1 MVHESV
7 YKKCAIWK
15 HSNPLYDKQQI
26 FLNTCIRVSFKRVL
40 LLRAWKNVDD
50 HGYQWNNGQYVIS
63 LILSRSARKVS
74 SSGSINLLCKL
85 PCKIS
90 TVSAVLRCSDE
101 VVNTTETI
109 ERKAINWNTG
119 SDGYLSLP
127 GERGWWFRRIFSP
140 ILLCLNFPVG
150 WGIQTPP
157 SKFPLCSR
165 TG

>member
-1 MVHESV
+1 MKVFIKNVQYENTQ
-7 YKKCAIWK
+7 I
-15 HSNPLYDKQQI
+15 LYDKQQI

-101 VVNTTETI
+101 VVNTTERRETYAHIPYCTSVRHPCFVTI
-109 ERKAINWNTG
+109 DRWDFPYHTRTRAWV
-119 SDGYLSLP
+119 S
-127 GERGWWFRRIFSP
+127 GWKHRHFEFYTHA
-140 ILLCLNFPVG
+140 CLRLYHGVYA
-150 WGIQTPP
+150 
-157 SKFPLCSR
+157 
-165 TG
+165 